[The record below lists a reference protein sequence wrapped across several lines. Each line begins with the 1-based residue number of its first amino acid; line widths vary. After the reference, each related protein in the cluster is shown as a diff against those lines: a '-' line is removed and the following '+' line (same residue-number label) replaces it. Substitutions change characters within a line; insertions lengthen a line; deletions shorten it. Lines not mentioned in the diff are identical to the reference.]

1 MSAIDAP
8 LTPAPHGRRTM
19 LALNTVVT
27 AGPAL
32 LCVAFADLPPRDAN
46 DEALAWLGTAGL
58 LLAVV
63 QGALITV
70 GHARLVAAARA
81 VRLLHFLACA
91 IPLAT
96 ICAITLTVLDP
107 VLRGEAGLGWDWRRF
122 VLLFVA
128 WGIVHHVGAFVA
140 FVVYESL
147 GRHVYGTVSPTA

>member
-1 MSAIDAP
+1 M
-8 LTPAPHGRRTM
+8 LT
-19 LALNTVVT
+19 LNTLVT

-32 LCVAFADLPPRDAN
+32 LCLAFAERPPRDAN
-46 DEALAWLGTAGL
+46 DEALAWLATAGL

-63 QGALITV
+63 QGGLITV

-96 ICAITLTVLDP
+96 LCAIALTALDP
-107 VLRGEAGLGWDWRRF
+107 VLRGEAGLGWEWRRF

-147 GRHVYGTVSPTA
+147 GRHVYGATSTTA